1 LEPIILASGSLQRQ
15 EYFRLLGL
23 PFTIMPPFV
32 DEDPGKFALPREAA
46 EGLAVRKVKKAVE
59 ILKGRASGWIFGA
72 DTIIVSEGTVF
83 GKPENREEAKKT
95 LQSLRGRT
103 HEVITGMALY
113 NGKTDTFDIRSV
125 TSRVSF
131 AEISE
136 DEIEWYLNTGEW
148 QGAAG
153 SYRIQGLAACF
164 ITGIQGSP
172 SSVVGLPIR
181 ELYVMLRDNGYS
193 YGGQGESSPSAVK
206 GSR

>member
-23 PFTIMPPFV
+23 PFNIMLPHI
-32 DEDPGKFALPREAA
+32 DENPGAFCGPKAA
-46 EGLAVRKVKKAVE
+46 VEGLAAGKVKKVVE
-59 ILKGRASGWIFGA
+59 VLKGRASGWIFGA
-72 DTIIVSEGTVF
+72 DTVVVSEETVF

-95 LQSLRGRT
+95 LRRLRGRT

-113 NGKTDTFDIRSV
+113 NGKTETIDIRSV

-136 DEIEWYLNTGEW
+136 DEIEWYLDSGEW

-153 SYRIQGLAACF
+153 AYRIQGLGACF

-181 ELYVMLRDNGYS
+181 EFYVMLRDNGYS
-193 YGGQGESSPSAVK
+193 YGG
-206 GSR
+206 

>member
-23 PFTIMPPFV
+23 PFNIMLPHT
-32 DEDPGKFALPREAA
+32 DEDPGGFESPKAAA
-46 EGLAVRKVKKAVE
+46 EGIAAGKVKKVVE
-59 ILKGRASGWIFGA
+59 TLKGRASGWIFGA
-72 DTIIVSEGTVF
+72 DTVIVSEGAVF
-83 GKPENREEAKKT
+83 GKPGNREEAKKT
-95 LQSLRGRT
+95 LQCLGGRI

-113 NGKTDTFDIRSV
+113 NGRTGTIDSRSV

-136 DEIEWYLNTGEW
+136 AEIEWYLDSGEW

-153 SYRIQGLAACF
+153 AYRIQGLGACF

-181 ELYVMLRDNGYS
+181 EFYVMLRDNGYS
-193 YGGQGESSPSAVK
+193 YGG
-206 GSR
+206 